1 MSTISGLVLF
11 LIQINNPPNKIR
23 TTGTPSPAKITA
35 ITRLD
40 TESFGGFPWPI
51 DAVLQKQNRSNV
63 KYMFNISIWHLVD
76 KEQKELIPSC

>member
-40 TESFGGFPWPI
+40 TESFGGFP
-51 DAVLQKQNRSNV
+51 
-63 KYMFNISIWHLVD
+63 
-76 KEQKELIPSC
+76 